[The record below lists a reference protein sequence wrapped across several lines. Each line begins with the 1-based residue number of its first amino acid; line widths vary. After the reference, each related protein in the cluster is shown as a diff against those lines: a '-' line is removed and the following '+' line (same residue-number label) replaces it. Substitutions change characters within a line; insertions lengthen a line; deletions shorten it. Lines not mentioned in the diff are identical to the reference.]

1 MIPSSQR
8 KAIADLLRR
17 EVVPAI
23 GCTEPMAVALCTARA
38 RELLGGLPERIEVL
52 LSANILKNA
61 MGVGIPGTGMIGLPI
76 AVALGAQIG
85 RSECGLEVLRDVT
98 PEAVARARD
107 YLAADAVSVALKEG
121 ISETLYVEVHCT
133 AGGRRAEAVIAGSHT
148 RFVYLACDGEVVL
161 DRRTGASSREEE
173 PCVPLTLRRVFDY
186 ALTAPIDELAFID
199 EARRLN
205 MAAAELALG
214 GEYGHSRGRTLRGR
228 RELHVM
234 GDSLFSRMLAY
245 TSAAC
250 DARMAGAMVPVMSN
264 SGSGNQGI
272 AATVPV
278 AVYARQTGASEE
290 RTRRALVLSH
300 LTAIYI
306 KQSLG
311 RLSALCGCV
320 VAATGSSCGIAY
332 LMGGGYREVAC
343 AVQNMIANLTGMI
356 CDGAKPSCALKV
368 SSGVSTAVMSA
379 LLAVEGKCVTSAEG
393 IIDDDV
399 DRSIRNLTAIGR
411 EGMAATDRLVLDI
424 MTHKKPADCGR

>member
-186 ALTAPIDELAFID
+186 ALAAPIDELAFID

-214 GEYGHSRGRTLRGR
+214 GEYGHSLGRTLRGR

-356 CDGAKPSCALKV
+356 CDGAKASCAAKIA
-368 SSGVSTAVMSA
+368 S
-379 LLAVEGKCVTSAEG
+379 AVEAGLLGMQMQMHESQFYGGDG
-393 IIDDDV
+393 IV
-399 DRSIRNLTAIGR
+399 VKGVENTIRNIGTLAS
-411 EGMAATDRLVLDI
+411 EGMRETDRTI
-424 MTHKKPADCGR
+424 IRMMIQEH

>member
-186 ALTAPIDELAFID
+186 ALTDW
-199 EARRLN
+199 R
-205 MAAAELALG
+205 
-214 GEYGHSRGRTLRGR
+214 S
-228 RELHVM
+228 
-234 GDSLFSRMLAY
+234 S
-245 TSAAC
+245 
-250 DARMAGAMVPVMSN
+250 
-264 SGSGNQGI
+264 
-272 AATVPV
+272 
-278 AVYARQTGASEE
+278 
-290 RTRRALVLSH
+290 TRRAGSIWLRPNWHWAANTVIRWGGRCAAGGSCTSWA
-300 LTAIYI
+300 TA
-306 KQSLG
+306 SFP
-311 RLSALCGCV
+311 GCWPIPLPR
-320 VAATGSSCGIAY
+320 ATPVWRVRWC
-332 LMGGGYREVAC
+332 R
-343 AVQNMIANLTGMI
+343 
-356 CDGAKPSCALKV
+356 
-368 SSGVSTAVMSA
+368 
-379 LLAVEGKCVTSAEG
+379 
-393 IIDDDV
+393 
-399 DRSIRNLTAIGR
+399 
-411 EGMAATDRLVLDI
+411 
-424 MTHKKPADCGR
+424 

>member
-1 MIPSSQR
+1 
-8 KAIADLLRR
+8 
-17 EVVPAI
+17 
-23 GCTEPMAVALCTARA
+23 
-38 RELLGGLPERIEVL
+38 
-52 LSANILKNA
+52 
-61 MGVGIPGTGMIGLPI
+61 
-76 AVALGAQIG
+76 
-85 RSECGLEVLRDVT
+85 
-98 PEAVARARD
+98 
-107 YLAADAVSVALKEG
+107 
-121 ISETLYVEVHCT
+121 
-133 AGGRRAEAVIAGSHT
+133 
-148 RFVYLACDGEVVL
+148 
-161 DRRTGASSREEE
+161 
-173 PCVPLTLRRVFDY
+173 
-186 ALTAPIDELAFID
+186 
-199 EARRLN
+199 

-214 GEYGHSRGRTLRGR
+214 GEYGHSLGRTLRGR

-306 KQSLG
+306 KQNLG

-368 SSGVSTAVMSA
+368 SSGVLTAVMSA

-399 DRSIRNLTAIGR
+399 DRSIHNLTAIGR

>member
-186 ALTAPIDELAFID
+186 ALAAPID
-199 EARRLN
+199 
-205 MAAAELALG
+205 ELALG
-214 GEYGHSRGRTLRGR
+214 GEYGHSLGRTLRGR

-424 MTHKKPADCGR
+424 MTHKKPADCER

>member
-1 MIPSSQR
+1 M
-8 KAIADLLRR
+8 
-17 EVVPAI
+17 
-23 GCTEPMAVALCTARA
+23 
-38 RELLGGLPERIEVL
+38 
-52 LSANILKNA
+52 
-61 MGVGIPGTGMIGLPI
+61 
-76 AVALGAQIG
+76 
-85 RSECGLEVLRDVT
+85 
-98 PEAVARARD
+98 
-107 YLAADAVSVALKEG
+107 
-121 ISETLYVEVHCT
+121 
-133 AGGRRAEAVIAGSHT
+133 
-148 RFVYLACDGEVVL
+148 
-161 DRRTGASSREEE
+161 
-173 PCVPLTLRRVFDY
+173 TLRRVFDY

-214 GEYGHSRGRTLRGR
+214 GEYGHSLGRTLRGR

-311 RLSALCGCV
+311 RLSALCR
-320 VAATGSSCGIAY
+320 
-332 LMGGGYREVAC
+332 LRRGGYGVELRHRLPDGRRLPRSGLCRAEHDRQSDGDDLRRCEAQLC
-343 AVQNMIANLTGMI
+343 AQ
-356 CDGAKPSCALKV
+356 S
-368 SSGVSTAVMSA
+368 
-379 LLAVEGKCVTSAEG
+379 VERASL
-393 IIDDDV
+393 
-399 DRSIRNLTAIGR
+399 R
-411 EGMAATDRLVLDI
+411 
-424 MTHKKPADCGR
+424 P

>member
-1 MIPSSQR
+1 M
-8 KAIADLLRR
+8 
-17 EVVPAI
+17 
-23 GCTEPMAVALCTARA
+23 ALCTARA

-85 RSECGLEVLRDVT
+85 RSEYGLEVLRDVT

-214 GEYGHSRGRTLRGR
+214 GEYGHSLGRTLRGR

-311 RLSALCGCV
+311 RLSALRRGGYGVELRHRLPDGRRLPRSGLCRAEHDRQSDGDDLRRCEAQLCAQSV
-320 VAATGSSCGIAY
+320 ERRLYGRDVGAAGRRGEVRHLGRGDYRRRRGSQHPQPHGDRPR
-332 LMGGGYREVAC
+332 GDGGYRPVG
-343 AVQNMIANLTGMI
+343 TRHH
-356 CDGAKPSCALKV
+356 DS
-368 SSGVSTAVMSA
+368 
-379 LLAVEGKCVTSAEG
+379 
-393 IIDDDV
+393 
-399 DRSIRNLTAIGR
+399 
-411 EGMAATDRLVLDI
+411 
-424 MTHKKPADCGR
+424 

>member
-76 AVALGAQIG
+76 AVALRRADRAVGIRVG
-85 RSECGLEVLRDVT
+85 G
-98 PEAVARARD
+98 VARRDTRSGGTCAR
-107 YLAADAVSVALKEG
+107 LSCGRCRVGRAQRG

-214 GEYGHSRGRTLRGR
+214 GEYGHSLGRTLRGR

-332 LMGGGYREVAC
+332 LMGGGYREVVC

>member
-1 MIPSSQR
+1 M
-8 KAIADLLRR
+8 
-17 EVVPAI
+17 
-23 GCTEPMAVALCTARA
+23 
-38 RELLGGLPERIEVL
+38 
-52 LSANILKNA
+52 
-61 MGVGIPGTGMIGLPI
+61 
-76 AVALGAQIG
+76 
-85 RSECGLEVLRDVT
+85 
-98 PEAVARARD
+98 
-107 YLAADAVSVALKEG
+107 
-121 ISETLYVEVHCT
+121 
-133 AGGRRAEAVIAGSHT
+133 
-148 RFVYLACDGEVVL
+148 
-161 DRRTGASSREEE
+161 
-173 PCVPLTLRRVFDY
+173 TLRRVFDY

-214 GEYGHSRGRTLRGR
+214 GEYGHSLGRTLRGR

-399 DRSIRNLTAIGR
+399 DRSIRNLTAVSYTHLDVYKRQVQGMLRCSPKTKRSIGSANWMT
-411 EGMAATDRLVLDI
+411 GILVESSTLIDDDS
-424 MTHKKPADCGR
+424 PAVPRTLSGVTLTAPVSVGF

>member
-98 PEAVARARD
+98 PEAVARARG

-199 EARRLN
+199 EASRLN
-205 MAAAELALG
+205 RAAAELALG
-214 GEYGHSRGRTLRGR
+214 GDFGQSLGRTLRGR

>member
-186 ALTAPIDELAFID
+186 ALAAPIDELAFID

-214 GEYGHSRGRTLRGR
+214 GEYGHSLGRTLRGR
-228 RELHVM
+228 RELHDM

-424 MTHKKPADCGR
+424 MTHKKPADCER

>member
-38 RELLGGLPERIEVL
+38 RELLGGLPERLEVL

-214 GEYGHSRGRTLRGR
+214 GEYGQSLGRTLRGR

-306 KQSLG
+306 KQNLG

-368 SSGVSTAVMSA
+368 SSGVLTAVMSA

>member
-1 MIPSSQR
+1 M
-8 KAIADLLRR
+8 
-17 EVVPAI
+17 
-23 GCTEPMAVALCTARA
+23 
-38 RELLGGLPERIEVL
+38 
-52 LSANILKNA
+52 
-61 MGVGIPGTGMIGLPI
+61 
-76 AVALGAQIG
+76 
-85 RSECGLEVLRDVT
+85 EVLRDVT

-214 GEYGHSRGRTLRGR
+214 GEYGHSLGRRLRGR

-306 KQSLG
+306 KQNLG

-320 VAATGSSCGIAY
+320 VAAQGSSCGIAY

-356 CDGAKPSCALKV
+356 CDGAKPKLCAQ
-368 SSGVSTAVMSA
+368 S
-379 LLAVEGKCVTSAEG
+379 VERRLDGRDVGAAGRRGEVRHLGRG